1 MDGGQPVSM
10 SLLPAELREQCS
22 GKGRDELPSHEA
34 TQSSR
39 CHRLAL
45 NLLFFTAVC
54 VWEGGGGISG
64 TRLSGRSGCYAQSNL
79 VFREYLSVATLKKMT
94 FHRAHSF
101 HLFTVTKCCSGKGGL
116 NYGHQLMILTWKQP
130 SKS

>member
-1 MDGGQPVSM
+1 MDGEQPVSM

-54 VWEGGGGISG
+54 VWEGGAFQAPDC
-64 TRLSGRSGCYAQSNL
+64 R
-79 VFREYLSVATLKKMT
+79 
-94 FHRAHSF
+94 
-101 HLFTVTKCCSGKGGL
+101 GGL
-116 NYGHQLMILTWKQP
+116 AAMLSQI
-130 SKS
+130 